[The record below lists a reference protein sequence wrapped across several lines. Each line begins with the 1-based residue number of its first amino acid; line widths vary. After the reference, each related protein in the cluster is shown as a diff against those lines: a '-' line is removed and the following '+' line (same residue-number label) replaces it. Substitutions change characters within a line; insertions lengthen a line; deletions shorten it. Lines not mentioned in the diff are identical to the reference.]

1 MFRRTRETSL
11 GMSKWDD
18 VPIYACSKFIWT
30 SKMEQRLIKTYQQ
43 LIFQCLTSHICI
55 LFLCFAITLSDS
67 PIHLIIYDLD
77 TEHKEKHIFLIM
89 VYIRKEGLAFV
100 EVLHR
105 EFSCRHFF
113 SRSCSSFACP
123 VLCHRSMQKW
133 VRLLLLEIHSKILS
147 NPNKFMIFLSVFI
160 YITLGI

>member
-1 MFRRTRETSL
+1 MFRRTRKTSL
-11 GMSKWDD
+11 GMSKWDV

-30 SKMEQRLIKTYQQ
+30 SKMEQRPIKTYQQ

-55 LFLCFAITLSDS
+55 LFLCFDITLGTS

-77 TEHKEKHIFLIM
+77 TLIM
-89 VYIRKEGLAFV
+89 AYTRKEGPAFV

-113 SRSCSSFACP
+113 SRSCSIFACP
-123 VLCHRSMQKW
+123 VFYHRSMQKW
-133 VRLLLLEIHSKILS
+133 VRLLLLEIHS
-147 NPNKFMIFLSVFI
+147 
-160 YITLGI
+160 

>member
-1 MFRRTRETSL
+1 
-11 GMSKWDD
+11 MSKWDD

-30 SKMEQRLIKTYQQ
+30 SKMEQRPIKTYQQ

-55 LFLCFAITLSDS
+55 LFLCFAITLSSS

-77 TEHKEKHIFLIM
+77 TEHKEKHTFLIM
-89 VYIRKEGLAFV
+89 AYIRKEGLAFV

-105 EFSCRHFF
+105 EFSCRYFF
-113 SRSCSSFACP
+113 SRSCSIFACP
-123 VLCHRSMQKW
+123 VLCHRSMQNW

-147 NPNKFMIFLSVFI
+147 NLNKCMTFLSVFT
-160 YITLGI
+160 YITLSLF